1 MGSDIKNSIYPST
14 KQIITRTMGLLVL
27 CTSIKDTEMI
37 LEALFDVILSKFD
50 GNIEGTNEWTPC
62 YKAKRYLQSLVT
74 TNVLDLV
81 EFDESNEQD
90 LNNSNKTLAN
100 EDYEADDES
109 VYNANTSFKD

>member
-1 MGSDIKNSIYPST
+1 MEILRAQMN
-14 KQIITRTMGLLVL
+14 GLLV
-27 CTSIKDTEMI
+27 I
-37 LEALFDVILSKFD
+37 
-50 GNIEGTNEWTPC
+50 N

-90 LNNSNKTLAN
+90 LNNSNKTFAN